1 MQETLKEKNN
11 IKDYSWNFT
20 ESGEIR
26 AYVKPIKLTELW
38 FHTGT
43 ICNLRCP
50 FCFEG
55 SSPNSSRIGELTLS
69 DIKPFIQEAIELNVE
84 RFSFTGGEPFFNKE
98 FIQILDYSLD
108 FRDCLV
114 LTNATEPLLK
124 NIDKIKSFTD
134 KPNKLFFR
142 ISLDSYDEAIHDK
155 NRGKG
160 KFRLSIDI
168 MKKLIEMGFDV
179 FVACQASQNESQLKV
194 IENFAKLF
202 RQTGLPEKTEIVSF
216 VDLKLPNAE
225 VKAPE
230 ITKNQLYSTKTE
242 EEIENLM
249 CSYSKMV
256 LKKDGKV
263 SVYACTLVD
272 DDEQYDLGSTLKE
285 AMQEKIAL
293 KHHRCF
299 TCYSDGVSCSEL
311 NSKISRKQ
319 SGANM
324 LIKNATVDR
333 DDIKEYYGKVLK
345 TKYDLKTSACCSTEA
360 VPDYVKSILM
370 ELEEEIL
377 DKFYG
382 CGSPIPLAVEGATVI
397 DLGCGTGRDAYIL
410 SKLVGGSG
418 RVIGIDMTDEQL
430 DVAKKYIDSMTEKF
444 GFKSPNIEF
453 KKGYIEE
460 LDKLGIEDNSVDV
473 VISNCVVNLSFDK
486 SKLLKEIF
494 RVLKPGGELYFSD
507 VFASRRIPEELKSD
521 PILIGECIAGAF
533 YIEDFRRAVARLGYP
548 DVRVV
553 SSREIEITNPE
564 IKQKVGMTKLYSQTV
579 RVFKLEDLED
589 KCEDYGQVAT
599 YLGTI
604 VQEPHS
610 FILDDHH
617 IFEKGKPMLV
627 CGNTASMLSQTRYAR
642 HFKVFGDRSNHYGL
656 FDGGDYK
663 QGNDEPKNACG
674 C

>member
-1 MQETLKEKNN
+1 M
-11 IKDYSWNFT
+11 
-20 ESGEIR
+20 
-26 AYVKPIKLTELW
+26 
-38 FHTGT
+38 
-43 ICNLRCP
+43 
-50 FCFEG
+50 
-55 SSPNSSRIGELTLS
+55 
-69 DIKPFIQEAIELNVE
+69 
-84 RFSFTGGEPFFNKE
+84 
-98 FIQILDYSLD
+98 
-108 FRDCLV
+108 
-114 LTNATEPLLK
+114 
-124 NIDKIKSFTD
+124 
-134 KPNKLFFR
+134 
-142 ISLDSYDEAIHDK
+142 
-155 NRGKG
+155 
-160 KFRLSIDI
+160 
-168 MKKLIEMGFDV
+168 
-179 FVACQASQNESQLKV
+179 
-194 IENFAKLF
+194 
-202 RQTGLPEKTEIVSF
+202 EIVSF
-216 VDLKLPNAE
+216 VDLKRPGAA
-225 VKAPE
+225 VKVPE
-230 ITKNQLYSTKTE
+230 ITKAQLYSTKTE

-272 DDEQYDLGSTLKE
+272 DDEQYDLGTTLKE

-299 TCYSDGVSCSEL
+299 TCYSNGVSCSEL
-311 NSKISRKQ
+311 SSKVNKVRSETD
-319 SGANM
+319 M
-324 LIKNATVDR
+324 LIKSGTVDR

-345 TKYDLKTSACCSTEA
+345 TKYDLKTSACCSTES
-360 VPDYVKSILM
+360 VPDYVKTILM

-382 CGSPIPLAVEGATVI
+382 CGSPIPLAVEGCTVI

-410 SKLVGGSG
+410 SKLVGENG

-430 DVAKKYIDSMTEKF
+430 DVAKKYIDVMTEKF
-444 GFKSPNIEF
+444 GFKKPNIEF

-460 LDKLGIEDNSVDV
+460 LDKLGIEDNSVDI

-507 VFASRRIPEELKSD
+507 VFASRRIPEELKTD
-521 PILIGECIAGAF
+521 PVLIGECIAGAF
-533 YIEDFRRAVARLGYP
+533 YIEDFRRAVTKLGYP

-553 SSREIEITNPE
+553 SSREIEITNQE
-564 IKQKVGMTKLYSQTV
+564 IKQKVGLAKLYSQTV
-579 RVFKLEDLED
+579 RVFKIDDLED

-604 VQEPHS
+604 AEEPNF

-627 CGNTASMLSQTRYAR
+627 CGNTASMLSQTRYAK
-642 HFKVFGDRSNHYGL
+642 HFKVFGDRSIHYGL
-656 FDGGDYK
+656 FDCGDDNK
-663 QGNDEPKNACG
+663 GNDEPKNACG

>member
-1 MQETLKEKNN
+1 MQEILNEKHRL
-11 IKDYSWNFT
+11 KDYSWNFT
-20 ESGEIR
+20 ENGEMR
-26 AYVKPIKLTELW
+26 AYVTPTKLKELW

-55 SSPNSSRIGELTLS
+55 SSPNNNRIEQLTLS
-69 DIKPFIQEAIELNVE
+69 DIKPFIEEALEIGVE
-84 RFSFTGGEPFFNKE
+84 RFSFTGGEPFVNKE
-98 FIQILDYSLD
+98 FIKILDYALN
-108 FRDCLV
+108 FKDCLV

-124 NIDKIKSFTD
+124 NLDKIKSFAN
-134 KPNKLFFR
+134 KPNKLTFR
-142 ISLDSYDEAIHDK
+142 VSLDSYDETVHDK

-160 KFRLSIDI
+160 KFKLSLELL
-168 MKKLIEMGFDV
+168 KKIYEMGFDV
-179 FVACQASQNESQLKV
+179 SVASQASVNES
-194 IENFAKLF
+194 ISNINENFAKLF
-202 RQTGLPEKTEIVSF
+202 NQSGLLETMEIVSF
-216 VDLKLPNAE
+216 VDLKRPGAA
-225 VKAPE
+225 VKVPE
-230 ITKNQLYSTKTE
+230 ITKAQLYSTKSD

-285 AMQEKIAL
+285 AMQAKVSL

-299 TCYSDGVSCSEL
+299 ICYSDGVSCSQL
-311 NSKISRKQ
+311 SSKIAKKQ
-319 SGANM
+319 REEGMITKEAAVN
-324 LIKNATVDR
+324 K

-345 TKYDLKTSACCSTEA
+345 TKYDLKTSACCSTES
-360 VPDYVKSILM
+360 VPDYVKSIL
-370 ELEEEIL
+370 LDIEEEIL

-382 CGSPIPLAVEGATVI
+382 CGSPIPLAVEGCTVI

-410 SKLVGGSG
+410 SRLVGENGK
-418 RVIGIDMTDEQL
+418 VIGVDMTDEQL
-430 DVAKKYIDSMTEKF
+430 DVAKKYIDLMTEKF

-507 VFASRRIPEELKSD
+507 VFASRRIPDELKTD
-521 PILIGECIAGAF
+521 PVLIGECIAGAF

-548 DVRVV
+548 EVRVV
-553 SSREIEITNPE
+553 SSREIEINNPE
-564 IKQKVGMTKLYSQTV
+564 IKQKVGMAKLYSRTV
-579 RVFKLEDLED
+579 RVFKIEDLED
-589 KCEDYGQVAT
+589 RCEDYGQVAI

-604 VQEPHS
+604 PQEPN
-610 FILDDHH
+610 FFMLDDHH

-627 CGNTASMLSQTRYAR
+627 CGNTASMLSQTRYSK
-642 HFKVFGDRSNHYGL
+642 HFKVFGDRSTHYGL
-656 FDGGDYK
+656 FDCGDDK
-663 QGNDEPKNACG
+663 QNNDEPKNACG